1 MKLRDTS
8 CDCLLVICASRL
20 CLVLWL
26 CISVL
31 DVYNDR
37 MGFGKALFDFR
48 YMSLHSSVLYKLS
61 NVEIPN
67 SLYVCAGHTARE
79 ACACVAS
86 AASSSACLV

>member
-8 CDCLLVICASRL
+8 CDRLLVICASRL

-37 MGFGKALFDFR
+37 MGFGKALFEFR

-67 SLYVCAGHTARE
+67 SL
-79 ACACVAS
+79 
-86 AASSSACLV
+86 

>member
-8 CDCLLVICASRL
+8 CDRLLVISASCL

-31 DVYNDR
+31 GVYNDR
-37 MGFGKALFDFR
+37 MGFGNALLEFR

-67 SLYVCAGHTARE
+67 L
-79 ACACVAS
+79 
-86 AASSSACLV
+86 L

>member
-8 CDCLLVICASRL
+8 CDRLLVICASRL

-31 DVYNDR
+31 DVYNDIIS
-37 MGFGKALFDFR
+37 FGNALFEFR
-48 YMSLHSSVLYKLS
+48 YMSSHSSVLYKLS

-67 SLYVCAGHTARE
+67 L
-79 ACACVAS
+79 
-86 AASSSACLV
+86 L